1 MLRIAEAR
9 KAKGLTQK
17 ELAFLIKT
25 AQNTVSQWENA
36 KRDIPTD
43 KLKKLADIFEVST
56 DWLLGR
62 TEAA

>member
-25 AQNTVSQWENA
+25 AQNTVSQWENQI
-36 KRDIPTD
+36 RDIPTD

-62 TEAA
+62 TEVA